1 MSIQET
7 KKKGAVLPSQTC
19 QNTTFWYSFIY
30 YLAVKVMLLADISSQ
45 HKKIPSAKN
54 VMQITIKQESE
65 NVCNTFG
72 NPPKLSGKG
81 FRCDAFYKPTLTQPY
96 SCLKHPEHNDK
107 YH

>member
-30 YLAVKVMLLADISSQ
+30 YLVVKVMLLADISSQ
-45 HKKIPSAKN
+45 HKKIPPAKN
-54 VMQITIKQESE
+54 VMQITIKQGAE
-65 NVCNTFG
+65 NVCNTFE

-81 FRCDAFYKPTLTQPY
+81 FRCDDFYQSTLSHGDSFFKTPRTQR
-96 SCLKHPEHNDK
+96 
-107 YH
+107 